1 MIRWA
6 TERDCEKFADKSFQQ
21 KGKFSMLKDG
31 VKEKQG
37 ISSERKMG
45 KTLQHFIEVDGYE

>member
-21 KGKFSMLKDG
+21 KGKFYILKDG

-37 ISSERKMG
+37 ISSEW
-45 KTLQHFIEVDGYE
+45 KTGEISKHFIEVDGYE